1 MAVFILLAVL
11 FFSFNGY
18 SSATYCLCKDGVGDA
33 TLLNALNYACG
44 FGADCTAVQQGG
56 SCYQPNTVK
65 AHCDYAVNSYYQR
78 KGQATGT
85 CDFVGS
91 ASISTSPP
99 TTVVSG
105 CTYPASPSL
114 SGSTPTTPTTGTPK
128 SPGTPNTT
136 GTPTTTGTPPPPPSS
151 TSLNTTGTPTT
162 TGTPPPSSTSSGI
175 YGGTTTGIAPTS
187 FSSSQDFLH
196 CSVTITLTL
205 LFSSLLLKLR

>member
-44 FGADCTAVQQGG
+44 FGADCSAIQQGG
-56 SCYQPNTVK
+56 SCYQPNTMK

-78 KGQATGT
+78 KAQATGT
-85 CDFVGS
+85 CDFAGS
-91 ASISTSPP
+91 ASVSTSPP

-114 SGSTPTTPTTGTPK
+114 SGSTPTTPTTA
-128 SPGTPNTT
+128 GTPNTT
-136 GTPTTTGTPPPPPSS
+136 GTPTTTGTSPPPPPPSS
-151 TSLNTTGTPTT
+151 TS
-162 TGTPPPSSTSSGI
+162 SSI
-175 YGGTTTGIAPTS
+175 YGGATTGIAPTS

-196 CSVTITLTL
+196 CSVTITLAL
-205 LFSSLLLKLR
+205 LFSSLLLKLW

>member
-1 MAVFILLAVL
+1 MTVFILLAVL

-44 FGADCTAVQQGG
+44 FGADCSAIQQGG

-78 KGQATGT
+78 KAQANGT
-85 CDFVGS
+85 CDFTGS
-91 ASISTSPP
+91 ASVSTSPP

-105 CTYPASPSL
+105 CTYPASPGL
-114 SGSTPTTPTTGTPK
+114 SGSTPTTPT
-128 SPGTPNTT
+128 SAGTPNTT
-136 GTPTTTGTPPPPPSS
+136 GTPTTTGTPP
-151 TSLNTTGTPTT
+151 
-162 TGTPPPSSTSSGI
+162 PPPSSTSSGI

-187 FSSSQDFLH
+187 FSGSHNFLH
-196 CSVTITLTL
+196 CSVTNTLAL
-205 LFSSLLLKLR
+205 LFSSLLLKLW